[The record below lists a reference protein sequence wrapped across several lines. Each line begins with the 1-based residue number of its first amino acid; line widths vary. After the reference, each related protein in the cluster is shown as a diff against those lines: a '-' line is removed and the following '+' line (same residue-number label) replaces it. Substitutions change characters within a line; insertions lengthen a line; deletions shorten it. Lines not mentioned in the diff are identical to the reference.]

1 MSKLDKVN
9 EFETAGA
16 GAEQRQE
23 DYVSRVL
30 QKTEANE
37 HYVFSSIEDL
47 VEKPEELKAMIEH
60 HLLYQVPRLKIL
72 NNYYLGKNSYI
83 YGVKRRFDKEK
94 SDHRISHNYARYI
107 SQFIQGYL
115 VGDPI
120 KFEHEDKK
128 VAEEIEKINTLN
140 SADRIHND
148 LVLDLSKFGRAY
160 ELVMRNDKDEDRFYL
175 SDVMETFVIY
185 SDTIEKEPI
194 GAVRYVR
201 RKDAKGVEWIRPT
214 LYGAKKNYEYKASA
228 MDAIKLIQ
236 DTEKEH
242 NYNSVQIIEYQ
253 NNRFRQG
260 DYENVISLI
269 DAYDSAQSDTAN
281 YMTDLN
287 DALLVISGRVNMPGN
302 IARDLKEANA
312 MLLEPAEDSSGKT
325 GAVSAEYK
333 YKKYDVAGT
342 EAYKRRISEDIHK
355 FSNTPNMNDENFASN
370 VSGVA
375 MKYKLFGLEQAR
387 ANKENLFI
395 EGLRKRYKLIAEVKG
410 SISEFDKDLDMND
423 LRITFT
429 PNFPEATE
437 TELKA
442 FIDAGGEIS
451 QETLLGTLSF
461 VDNVQKELERIAEE
475 KAELNDF
482 TDAERTEFDRIREEL
497 AETVGTGKAGNAT
510 EAVTLQDSAEIAE

>member
-1 MSKLDKVN
+1 MFKLDKVN

-16 GAEQRQE
+16 GINSKREE
-23 DYVSRVL
+23 YVSRVL
-30 QKTEANE
+30 HNPEANE
-37 HYVFSSIEDL
+37 HYRFASTDELLDNL
-47 VEKPEELKAMIEH
+47 DELKAMIEH
-60 HLLYQVPRLKIL
+60 HMMYQVPRLEIL
-72 NNYYLGKNSYI
+72 NDYYLGKNSYI
-83 YGVKRRFDKEK
+83 YNVNRRFDKEK
-94 SDHRISHNYARYI
+94 SDHRISHNYAKYI

-120 KFEHEDKK
+120 KFEHDDDD
-128 VAEEIEKINTLN
+128 VAQEILEINLLN
-140 SADRIHND
+140 SADRVHND

-160 ELVMRNDKDEDRFYL
+160 ELVMRNDRDEDRFYL

-185 SDTIEKEPI
+185 SDKIDMEPI

-201 RKDAKGVEWIRPT
+201 RTDANGDEWITPT
-214 LYGAKKNYEYKASA
+214 FYGTEKNVMFARTKVDS
-228 MDAIKLIQ
+228 IKLLV
-236 DTEKEH
+236 DKEAQH
-242 NYNSVQIIEYQ
+242 SYDGVQIIEYQ

-287 DALLVISGRVNMPGN
+287 DALLAIIGRVNMPEN

-312 MLLEPAEDSSGKT
+312 MLLEPATNMDGKS
-325 GAVSAEYK
+325 GAVSVDYK

-342 EAYKRRISEDIHK
+342 EAYKKRISEDIHK

-395 EGLRKRYKLIAEVKG
+395 EGLRKRYKLIASVKE
-410 SISEFDKDLDMND
+410 SIKEFEGDLELND

-461 VDNVQKELERIAEE
+461 LDSVQKELERVEKE
-475 KAELNDF
+475 KAELNDY
-482 TDAERTEFDRIREEL
+482 TDAERMEFERMRQEL
-497 AETVGTGKAGNAT
+497 ANEIGTSGLTN
-510 EAVTLQDSAEIAE
+510 VAEPMTQPNPVENDE